1 MRIVL
6 FSPYSCL
13 SNIGVRILSAVLK
26 KNGHQVRTIF
36 APLWFEPEEHPR
48 ARLYPEAMRDQLLP
62 LLDGTDLV
70 GMTLMTDYYAG
81 SRQVAGW
88 IRQSVPAPL
97 VWGGVHPTL
106 APGECLESSDYVVVG
121 EAEDSLVELAVVLG
135 EGGDPSMIPA
145 VHGHRGGVTFSNP
158 VRPLRMNLDE
168 LPFPDYDPSD
178 QFLFHDGRFKEMND
192 VLMQENLA
200 IHRGSSNPAYR
211 AGYQILTGRGCPHR
225 CTYCINHALSALYP
239 GQRHLRW
246 RSVGSIIS
254 ELEAARRAMP
264 YLDHIWISDDSFFSR
279 REEDLREFSAEY
291 KRRVGLPFFC
301 LTSPSTLS
309 EEKLDLLMDAGLFA
323 VQMGVETMSANTARL
338 YGRQFMSND
347 RVIWAMEL
355 LSRHR
360 DRLGMPQYDLIYDNP
375 FESRDDE
382 LETLR
387 MISRIPRPYHL
398 SLWNLRLYPG
408 TALFE
413 LAEEKGIVPREGDLG
428 ERWFYLRPSKFSYT
442 EILLRLFKEP
452 RLPGWILRLL
462 ISRPLPQLFGLR
474 IFQPLGYL
482 FSFLRRSHVWLHKVL
497 TVTLFRIRRRQP
509 ARERGAPPPD

>member
-13 SNIGVRILSAVLK
+13 SNIGVRVLSSVLK
-26 KNGHQVRTIF
+26 RNGHSVSTIF
-36 APLWFEPEEHPR
+36 APMWFEPEEPP
-48 ARLYPEAMRDQLLP
+48 AGRLYPEDMRDQLLP
-62 LLDGTDLV
+62 LLSEADLV

-88 IRQSVPAPL
+88 IRNGISAPL

-106 APGECLESSDYVVVG
+106 APDECLKHADYVIVG
-121 EAEDSLVELAVVLG
+121 EAEDSLVELAGVLAD
-135 EGGDPSMIPA
+135 GGDPSGIPA
-145 VHGHRGGVTFSNP
+145 VHGHRGGSIFTNP
-158 VRPLRMNLDE
+158 VRPLRTDLDE
-168 LPFPDYDPSD
+168 LPFPDYDCSD
-178 QFLFHDGRFKEMND
+178 QYLFHDGRFKKMTD

-200 IHRGSSNPAYR
+200 IHRGSSNPAYK

-225 CTYCINHALSALYP
+225 CTYCINHVLSALYP
-239 GQRHLRW
+239 GQRYLRW
-246 RSVGSIIS
+246 RSVGNIIE
-254 ELEAARRAMP
+254 ELEAAVAAMP
-264 YLDHIWISDDSFFSR
+264 YLDHVWISDDSFFSR

-301 LTSPSTLS
+301 LTSPTTLS
-309 EEKLDLLMDAGLFA
+309 EEKLDMLMDAGLFA

-347 RVIWAMEL
+347 RVLRAMEL

-387 MISRIPRPYHL
+387 MVSRIPRPYHL

-413 LAEEKGIVPREGDLG
+413 MAEEKGIVPREGDLG

-442 EILLRLFKEP
+442 ELLLRLFKEP
-452 RLPGWILRLL
+452 RLPGWVLRLL
-462 ISRPLPQLFGLR
+462 ISRPLPQLFSLR
-474 IFQPLGYL
+474 IFQPLGFF
-482 FSFLRRSHVWLHKVL
+482 FSFLRRSHVWLHKAV
-497 TVTLFRIRRRQP
+497 TVARFRVRKGQP
-509 ARERGAPPPD
+509 AQ